1 VLNKKE
7 VIITIKKPTKVQKA
21 WSLYFIWLHEV
32 GFEMAENHH
41 PSWDGYTKKVFSEI
55 RELKKEMTEEEI
67 KEFDNKTKPFK
78 I

>member
-1 VLNKKE
+1 MAIKDG
-7 VIITIKKPTKVQKA
+7 IITIPKPTKVQMAFSKY
-21 WSLYFIWLHEV
+21 WIWLHEV

-55 RELKKEMTEEEI
+55 REIKSEMTDDERRQ
-67 KEFDNKTKPFK
+67 FDEKIKPFR

>member
-1 VLNKKE
+1 MNKKE
-7 VIITIKKPTKVQKA
+7 VIITIKKPTKAQQA

-41 PSWDGYTKKVFSEI
+41 PSWDGYTKKVFSKI
-55 RELKKEMTEEEI
+55 RELKKEMTEDEI
-67 KEFDNKTKPFK
+67 KEFDRKTKPFK